1 MHYRSRGRQSELELA
16 ELGPMLKLNHCCII
30 GSLEVILRNLR
41 EGTSSWLIA
50 DKLMYTGHCYLG
62 DLEWVERKMLL
73 QRRDEVEK

>member
-16 ELGPMLKLNHCCII
+16 ELGPMLKLNHFCII
-30 GSLEVILRNLR
+30 RSLEVILRNLR
-41 EGTSSWLIA
+41 EGTSSWLIV
-50 DKLMYTGHCYLG
+50 DKLMHTVQCYLG